1 MRLCLFGPALFDL
14 FIPSS
19 RTQDPERPR
28 KTDRVPDGGT
38 EQHRAA
44 VGPHREAELGS
55 HRGGLACVGLHPHV
69 HVSRSQDSSE
79 AAWMSTRTNTSRPS
93 FMHCNVCSV
102 QAWWPSSLAS
112 QQQRFH
118 HNWKVF
124 VVYTGAASSIQARCA
139 SSCKLLS
146 KPGGGGGEP
155 AVTSFAL
162 LLM

>member
-1 MRLCLFGPALFDL
+1 
-14 FIPSS
+14 
-19 RTQDPERPR
+19 
-28 KTDRVPDGGT
+28 
-38 EQHRAA
+38 
-44 VGPHREAELGS
+44 
-55 HRGGLACVGLHPHV
+55 
-69 HVSRSQDSSE
+69 
-79 AAWMSTRTNTSRPS
+79 MSARTNTSRPS

-146 KPGGGGGEP
+146 EAREGGKACGDVLCSSFDVKIAFTLFGKKKKK
-155 AVTSFAL
+155 VTRSRLPSRYLRFLHVHRLRRSSLSVAACTTHFCFITKETDWL
-162 LLM
+162 LQNERTLDGSCSV